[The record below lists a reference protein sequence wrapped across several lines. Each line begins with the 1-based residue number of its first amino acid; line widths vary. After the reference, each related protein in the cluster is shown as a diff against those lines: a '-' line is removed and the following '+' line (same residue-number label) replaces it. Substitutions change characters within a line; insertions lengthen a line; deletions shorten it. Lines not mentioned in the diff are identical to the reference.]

1 MRTHAHTSF
10 ATAAV
15 AHLFVLL
22 SACGCG
28 ISRQQEI
35 QLGQEAKPQFEQ
47 EFGGVHASEELQRYV
62 QEVGTSLAERTDRP
76 DLPWQFRVLRSEQV
90 NAFALPGGFIYIT
103 AGLLRQLDNE
113 AQLAAVLSHE
123 VGHVAHRHSVQ
134 QLKRAQIVQGGSAIA
149 SIFGGERAGTA
160 VQLGQLVAGL
170 ALMKYSRD
178 QEREADLSGMRY
190 MIRENYEPSAIVR
203 VMEILKRASGGGGG
217 PPEFFS
223 SHPAPDSRKQYLTE
237 AIEDR
242 YAGRIS
248 FGRTD
253 RSQFHQIVPAAL
265 GPAPPPDATAGGDPI
280 TSQH

>member
-1 MRTHAHTSF
+1 M
-10 ATAAV
+10 
-15 AHLFVLL
+15 
-22 SACGCG
+22 G
-28 ISRQQEI
+28 QQ
-35 QLGQEAKPQFEQ
+35 AKPQFEQ
-47 EFGGVHASEELQRYV
+47 EFGGVHPSEQLQRYV
-62 QEVGTSLAERTDRP
+62 QEVGMSLAARTDRP

-123 VGHVAHRHSVQ
+123 AGHVAHRHSVQ
-134 QLKRAQIVQGGSAIA
+134 QLQRAQIVQGGSAIA

-160 VQLGQLVAGL
+160 LQLGQLVAGL
-170 ALMKYSRD
+170 TLMKYSRD

-203 VMEILKRASGGGGG
+203 VMEILKQASGGGG

-223 SHPAPDSRKQYLTE
+223 SHPAPDSRKQYLAE

-253 RSQFHQIVPAAL
+253 RGEFQQIVPAAL
-265 GPAPPPDATAGGDPI
+265 GPAPPPDASAGGDAL
-280 TSQH
+280 TAQH

>member
-1 MRTHAHTSF
+1 M
-10 ATAAV
+10 
-15 AHLFVLL
+15 
-22 SACGCG
+22 
-28 ISRQQEI
+28 
-35 QLGQEAKPQFEQ
+35 GQEAKPQFEQ
-47 EFGGVHASEELQRYV
+47 EFGGVHTSEELQQYV
-62 QEVGTSLAERTDRP
+62 QEVGASLAARTDRR

-134 QLKRAQIVQGGSAIA
+134 QLQRAQIVQGGSAIA
-149 SIFGGERAGTA
+149 SILGGERAGTA
-160 VQLGQLVAGL
+160 LQLGQLVAGL

-190 MIRENYEPSAIVR
+190 MIHENYEPSAIVR
-203 VMEILKRASGGGGG
+203 VMEILKQTSGGRG
-217 PPEFFS
+217 PPEFLS
-223 SHPAPDSRKQYLTE
+223 SHPAPDSRKQYLAK
-237 AIEDR
+237 AIEDK

-253 RSQFHQIVPAAL
+253 RDQFQEVVPAAL
-265 GPAPPPDATAGGDPI
+265 GRAPPPGATAGGDAI
-280 TSQH
+280 TAQLRVESPTARPRAQ

>member
-1 MRTHAHTSF
+1 MRTHAYRAF
-10 ATAAV
+10 ATAAA
-15 AHLFVLL
+15 AHLFILL

-47 EFGGVHASEELQRYV
+47 EFGGIHPSDELQRYV
-62 QEVGTSLAERTDRP
+62 QEVGSSLVARTDRP
-76 DLPWQFRVLRSEQV
+76 NLPWQFRVLRSEQV

-134 QLKRAQIVQGGSAIA
+134 QLQRAQIVQGGSVLA
-149 SIFGGERAGTA
+149 SVLGGERAGTA
-160 VQLGQLVAGL
+160 VQLGQMVAGL
-170 ALMKYSRD
+170 ALMKYSRE

-190 MIRENYEPSAIVR
+190 MIRENYEPSAMVR
-203 VMEILKRASGGGGG
+203 VMEVLKQAGGGG

-223 SHPAPDSRKQYLTE
+223 SHPAPDSRKQYLAE
-237 AIEDR
+237 AIEDE

-253 RSQFHQIVPAAL
+253 REQFQQVVPPAL
-265 GPAPPPDATAGGDPI
+265 GPAPPADATAGADGI
-280 TSQH
+280 ATRE